1 MELCCIR
8 LARGENLSDEVTV
21 EYRPARIKRERR
33 ESCAP
38 QRSLR
43 VHSREREE
51 PVRGLMSELGESLGT
66 SEDTSTAG
74 WKEEGGSEEM
84 SWKKTAAA
92 GSHRVW

>member
-1 MELCCIR
+1 MYS
-8 LARGENLSDEVTV
+8 G
-21 EYRPARIKRERR
+21 
-33 ESCAP
+33 
-38 QRSLR
+38 
-43 VHSREREE
+43 EREE